1 MMPMKCM
8 PMTSIPV
15 NSILNSIK
23 HCTLQVAVAVALLA
37 VAAPAGFAQDR
48 AQDRTQERSG
58 RAERA
63 EMTTN
68 QISDRVDARIALLKA
83 DLRLTPDQDNNWA
96 NLAAVLHD
104 IGMKSAERRMSLRD
118 ERGKG
123 ERSPDLADDM
133 RRMADFHSERAD
145 ELRKLA
151 DATQPFFSL
160 LDDPQKRRFV
170 SFLRQNDRDR

>member
-8 PMTSIPV
+8 PMTSMTSISV
-15 NSILNSIK
+15 NSTLNSIM

-48 AQDRTQERSG
+48 A

-118 ERGKG
+118 EPGKG